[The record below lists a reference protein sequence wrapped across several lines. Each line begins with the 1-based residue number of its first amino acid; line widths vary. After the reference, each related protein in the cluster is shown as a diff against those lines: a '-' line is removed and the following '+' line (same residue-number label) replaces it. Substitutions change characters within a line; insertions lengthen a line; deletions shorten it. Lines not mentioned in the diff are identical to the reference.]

1 MKPNKMRNKLT
12 VLFLLIGFIST
23 AQLEWAGAL
32 TTTSNQVIGNAITVD
47 LNDDV
52 IVAGRFRLTVNFDI
66 KGGTTNLTATTG
78 SDMFL
83 TKYDSDGELIW
94 ARSMGGNRFTDEI
107 NDVVTDLNGNIY
119 ITGRFQSDVID
130 MDPSA
135 GTSNIYK
142 AYPGNTSH
150 YDIFVAKYND
160 NGEHLWSFSYGSD
173 KLSEFGG
180 GIDVDNSGNV
190 YVTGIFRSAIDFDP
204 GAGNATLTPTNP
216 SSGNIFVAKYD
227 TDGDYLWA
235 FNAGATTNN
244 TSAGQAIKVDN
255 GGNIYVGGDFQGTV
269 DFDPG
274 SGTTTL
280 NNGSGPDGFIAK
292 YTDDGTFLWVVG
304 LQSGNQNKV
313 YGLEVDGTT
322 GDVFVGG
329 AIQGIV
335 DFNPLGTTSHN
346 QGGAGNSGFLARYQA
361 NGELDWSQVFQG
373 SSTSTRSIALDNDGT
388 VWCTG
393 SFSNTVDFN
402 MLNEDTL
409 KSLGGIDIFVA
420 QYKAIDGEYICAY
433 SFGGS
438 GNDDGG
444 DAIATFSNSN
454 AVFTGRF
461 QNTVDFDP
469 GGGEF
474 NLTANTYGA
483 PIVKLNSTC
492 PTAAPLA
499 ADITASSLTVCE
511 GESITFTDNSTGNV
525 TTWDWTFNGGD
536 ITSENTEGPH
546 TVTFNTAGPY
556 NIELEVGDG
565 TTTDIKTISITV
577 NPPATSTD
585 VQAACG
591 SFTWI
596 DGVTY
601 TSSNNIA
608 THTLTAANGCD
619 SIVTLD
625 LTINTFVTGTD
636 VQATCGSFTWI
647 DGVTYTSSNNTA
659 THTLTAAN
667 GCDSIVTLDL
677 TINTLVTVTD
687 VKATCGSFTWID
699 GVTYTSSNNTAT
711 HTLTAANGC
720 DSIVT
725 LDLTISSLPIVVNST
740 VINDNCEA
748 GTGEI
753 SIEANSSNAPLTY
766 VWSNGETGTDLTHLS
781 EGIYQVTIS
790 DTASCSI
797 TTTFQ
802 VSNDMGEC
810 GCFVYVANAFS
821 PNGDGNNDFIP
832 VRGECVNNLSFKI
845 FNRWGNLVFE
855 TNKLNDGWDGYYK
868 GELQNSGI
876 YVYVLKATLENGE
889 TVNESGDI
897 TLLR

>member
-1 MKPNKMRNKLT
+1 MLPPL
-12 VLFLLIGFIST
+12 ST
-23 AQLEWAGAL
+23 
-32 TTTSNQVIGNAITVD
+32 
-47 LNDDV
+47 
-52 IVAGRFRLTVNFDI
+52 
-66 KGGTTNLTATTG
+66 
-78 SDMFL
+78 
-83 TKYDSDGELIW
+83 
-94 ARSMGGNRFTDEI
+94 
-107 NDVVTDLNGNIY
+107 
-119 ITGRFQSDVID
+119 
-130 MDPSA
+130 
-135 GTSNIYK
+135 
-142 AYPGNTSH
+142 
-150 YDIFVAKYND
+150 
-160 NGEHLWSFSYGSD
+160 
-173 KLSEFGG
+173 
-180 GIDVDNSGNV
+180 
-190 YVTGIFRSAIDFDP
+190 
-204 GAGNATLTPTNP
+204 
-216 SSGNIFVAKYD
+216 
-227 TDGDYLWA
+227 

-255 GGNIYVGGDFQGTV
+255 GGNIYVGGDFQGIV

-274 SGTTTL
+274 PGTTTL
-280 NNGSGPDGFIAK
+280 NNGSSMPDGFIAK

-304 LQSGNQNKV
+304 LQSDNQNRV

-322 GDVFVGG
+322 GDIFVGG
-329 AIQGIV
+329 AIQETV

-373 SSTSTRSIALDNDGT
+373 SSTSTRSIALDNDGI

-402 MLNEDTL
+402 MPNEDTL
-409 KSLGGIDIFVA
+409 KSLGGTDIFVA
-420 QYKAIDGEYICAY
+420 QYKEIDGEYICAY

-636 VQATCGSFTWI
+636 VQEACGSFTWI
-647 DGVTYTSSNNTA
+647 DGNTYTTNNKTA
-659 THTLTAAN
+659 THTIVGGAAG

-677 TINTLVTVTD
+677 TIT
-687 VKATCGSFTWID
+687 SFPEITA
-699 GVTYTSSNNTAT
+699 SSNGELCDGETLNLAVTTVSGASYQWTGLNGFVSSDQNPIVSSPSAGIYEVIASSGVDCEATAQVDVII
-711 HTLTAANGC
+711 HP
-720 DSIVT
+720 
-725 LDLTISSLPIVVNST
+725 LPILNST
-740 VINDNCEA
+740 VSDDNC
-748 GTGEI
+748 G
-753 SIEANSSNAPLTY
+753 
-766 VWSNGETGTDLTHLS
+766 D
-781 EGIYQVTIS
+781 GIG
-790 DTASCSI
+790 SI
-797 TTTFQ
+797 TIDVT
-802 VSNDMGEC
+802 
-810 GCFVYVANAFS
+810 S
-821 PNGDGNNDFIP
+821 PNPPF
-832 VRGECVNNLSFKI
+832 
-845 FNRWGNLVFE
+845 
-855 TNKLNDGWDGYYK
+855 TY
-868 GELQNSGI
+868 
-876 YVYVLKATLENGE
+876 
-889 TVNESGDI
+889 
-897 TLLR
+897 